1 MLRRNKGF
9 TLIELLVC
17 LVIVFIGFIMLIQVA
32 GIFYIG
38 TEDAKQS
45 VNVITQEQEA
55 AQKQQPKIS
64 PKVIQNEPEGA
75 KKSL

>member
-1 MLRRNKGF
+1 
-9 TLIELLVC
+9 
-17 LVIVFIGFIMLIQVA
+17 MLIQVA

-38 TEDAKQS
+38 TQDAQQS

-55 AQKQQPKIS
+55 VQKQQPQTS
-64 PKVIQNEPEGA
+64 PKAIQNEPEGA